1 MAARTKKPSSLDPK
15 EEAFLEGYL
24 RHWNGARAAR
34 EAGYD
39 PSNAKQTAYELLT
52 KPYFIAAKEERLKEL
67 RMSTDEWYAR
77 VTEHARGDI
86 GELLTDAGI
95 IDLAKARKGNHL
107 RLVSEYQIEESSRRD
122 EHGNSVPVVKTKVKL
137 YSAQKAL
144 DMLSPSLETKR
155 DLVETQI
162 ELAQHKLDEL
172 RKEEALLALLKQKA
186 SKEVFEEVVNVL
198 AGRSTARSK
207 TDNSIALDF
216 DDGPQEQD
224 QDPAP
229 EAAPPAAGDS

>member
-1 MAARTKKPSSLDPK
+1 MAVRTKKTQPLDPK
-15 EEAFLEGYL
+15 EEVFLEGYL
-24 RHWNGARAAR
+24 THWNGARAAR

-39 PSNAKQTAYELLT
+39 AKSARQTAHELLT
-52 KPYFIAAKEERLKEL
+52 KPYIIAAKEERLKEL

-77 VTEHARGDI
+77 VTEHARGDL
-86 GELLTDAGI
+86 GDLLDGAGA

-107 RLVSEYQIEESSRRD
+107 RLVSEYQVEESTRRD
-122 EHGNSVPVVKTKVKL
+122 EEGNPVPVVKTKVKL

-144 DMLSPSLETKR
+144 DMLAPAMETRR
-155 DLVETQI
+155 DLVETQV

-198 AGRSTARSK
+198 AGRSTTRSK

-229 EAAPPAAGDS
+229 EASPPPEGDS